1 MGTEEGWLKKQK
13 ASSTQATTILL
24 TAHLIVQ
31 IGVIGVVAVIT
42 KDNSNITDDQHYYAP
57 GTTTI
62 DILHNEQC
70 V

>member
-42 KDNSNITDDQHYYAP
+42 KDTDDQHYYAP

-70 V
+70 D